1 MASSSAPLNT
11 VLRVSAGPV
20 GTAGNDLITPVGVVP
35 FAGTITAVKI
45 VPNAVITGAATNNR
59 KHTLFNRGGAGA
71 GTTAV
76 ATRQYV
82 SGTNAAIKVTTAL
95 TLSGTAADLV
105 VAEGDVLEFESLHI
119 LTGIADPGEMVE
131 VTISRTQSE

>member
-1 MASSSAPLNT
+1 MASSSAPLT
-11 VLRVSAGPV
+11 KVMRIAAGPV
-20 GTAGNDLITPVGVVP
+20 GTAGNDLISPVGVVE
-35 FAGTITAVKI
+35 FAGSITNVRI

-59 KHTLFNRGGAGA
+59 KHTLYNRGGAGA

-82 SGTNAAIKVTTAL
+82 SGTNAPIKVATDL

-105 VAEGDVLEFESLHI
+105 VAAGDVLEFESLHI
-119 LTGIADPGEMVE
+119 LTGITDPGETVE
-131 VTISRTQSE
+131 VTISRSQAE